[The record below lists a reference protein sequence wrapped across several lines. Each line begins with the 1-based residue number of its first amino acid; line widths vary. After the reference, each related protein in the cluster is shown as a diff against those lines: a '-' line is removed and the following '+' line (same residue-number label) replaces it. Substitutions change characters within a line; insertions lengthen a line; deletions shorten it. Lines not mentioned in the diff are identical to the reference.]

1 MVQKCRLLKHRPSVG
16 TASAIIFICLE
27 VLAAG
32 VYVYRIK
39 IVCMCVPVYANMP
52 PHLIHAHTANICTVI
67 ALPAITPIT
76 PLRLVPNVSHT
87 YHIYIYIYAIIIIPL
102 YFLYAEP
109 IAPVGG
115 SVHYALCIWVRIASI
130 LLYINAYLCTRV
142 HIYIHTL
149 IYTCIYW
156 PLACLYTCKCAAP

>member
-1 MVQKCRLLKHRPSVG
+1 MH
-16 TASAIIFICLE
+16 
-27 VLAAG
+27 
-32 VYVYRIK
+32 
-39 IVCMCVPVYANMP
+39 VCTCVREHAPTPNTCTYCKYLYCYCPTRYYTYYAP
-52 PHLIHAHTANICTVI
+52 TSSSQC
-67 ALPAITPIT
+67 
-76 PLRLVPNVSHT
+76 VSHLS
-87 YHIYIYIYAIIIIPL
+87 YIYIYIYAIIIIPL